1 MAIVTTASTT
11 ALSSGEQT
19 ARWMAFLEEADLRR
33 RVLEIA
39 ENYPQD
45 RSLTVP
51 FGDLERI
58 DRGLADTLLERPETC
73 LAAGEAAMRELLPA
87 TAALNGPIR
96 LRVAELPSDQ
106 HIPVHLLRREHLGK
120 LVAIDGV
127 IRRASTTQP
136 QVVEAVFECA
146 ACRQKIRWP
155 QERTL
160 PTLRVPPECDPAQ
173 NGCGKPAF
181 KARFSFLEAE
191 SLTVDF
197 QRLDLQEDPERLKGG
212 RNPENLAVHLSE
224 DLVEQ
229 IYPGTRVTVT
239 GVLRAVPRPA
249 PGRGA
254 GATHSLLDVV
264 LVAVSLE
271 KRSKEYGE
279 IEIGD
284 EDRAEIERWRGDPA
298 VFDRIVDSLAPSIK
312 GMRWEKEAI
321 ALQLF
326 GGVEKLLPDGVRVR
340 GDIHCLIIGDPGLA
354 KSQLLLY
361 VSRTAPRGVYASG
374 KGTTSA
380 GLTAAAVRDEATG
393 RWSLEAGAMVLA
405 SGGLL
410 ALDEADKMSKED
422 RSAMHE
428 GLEQGQISIAK
439 AGITATLSAKC
450 PVLAAANPKFGRF
463 TMDQPPH
470 LQFDLPPTLL
480 SRFDVILPLRDR
492 PDETT
497 DRNLARA
504 ILSQHQEAEAREG
517 ERHRTGSVEVATPAG
532 LFSQEFLK
540 KYIAY
545 ARQNVRPVMDAEA
558 YAKLESYYMDM
569 RKVLPQEE
577 DTGARGGI
585 AITPRQLE
593 ALVRLTEAAARSRL
607 SAQATILDADR
618 AVRIMEHFLS
628 EVTSTGEGKRDIDLL
643 FTGITASH
651 RDQIGKVRHLL
662 ERLQAQNPQAQGVS
676 ERDLVS
682 AARSEGIGDAEA
694 KRILDELER
703 GNEVYRPRQDL
714 LRLI

>member
-1 MAIVTTASTT
+1 MAIAATA

-19 ARWMAFLEEADLRR
+19 ARWTSFLEEADLRR
-33 RVLEIA
+33 KILEIA
-39 ENYPQD
+39 ESYPEQ
-45 RSLTVP
+45 RSLTVS
-51 FGDLERI
+51 FGDLERV
-58 DRGLADTLLERPETC
+58 DRLLADTLLDRPEAC
-73 LAAGEAAMRELLPA
+73 LAAGEVAMREMLPA
-87 TAALNGPIR
+87 TVALPGPLR
-96 LRVAELPSDQ
+96 LRAIHLPLGL
-106 HIPVHLLRREHLGK
+106 HVPIHMIRREHLGK
-120 LVAIDGV
+120 AIAVEGIV
-127 IRRASTTQP
+127 RRSSTPQP
-136 QVVEAVFECA
+136 QVVDAVFECG
-146 ACRQKIRWP
+146 ACRQKIHWP

-160 PTLRVPPECDPAQ
+160 PTLKLPSECDPRQ
-173 NGCGKPAF
+173 NGCGKPAL
-181 KARFSFLEAE
+181 KARFSFLEIE
-191 SLTVDF
+191 STTVDF
-197 QRLDLQEDPERLKGG
+197 QRLDLQEEPERLKGG
-212 RNPENLAVHLSE
+212 TNPENLAVHLSE

-229 IYPGTRVTVT
+229 IYPGTRVTVN

-249 PGRGA
+249 MGRGL
-254 GATHSLLDVV
+254 GATYSLLDVV
-264 LVAVSLE
+264 LVAISVE
-271 KRSKEYGE
+271 KRSKEYSE
-279 IEIGD
+279 IEID
-284 EDRAEIERWRGDPA
+284 DAEREEIERWKGDPA

-380 GLTAAAVRDEATG
+380 GLTAAAVRDETTG
-393 RWSLEAGAMVLA
+393 RWTLEAGAMVLA

-410 ALDEADKMSKED
+410 CLDEADKMSKED

-439 AGITATLSAKC
+439 AGITATLPARC

-480 SRFDVILPLRDR
+480 SRFDVILPLRDK
-492 PDETT
+492 PDEAA
-497 DRNLARA
+497 DRSLARA
-504 ILSQHQEAEAREG
+504 ILTQHQEAEAREG
-517 ERHRTGSVEVATPAG
+517 ERHRTGSVEASTPKG

-545 ARQNVRPVMDAEA
+545 ARQNVRPVMDGEA
-558 YAKLESYYMDM
+558 YAKLEAYYMEM

-577 DTGARGGI
+577 DSGAKGGI

-593 ALVRLTEAAARSRL
+593 ALVRLTEAAARARL
-607 SAQATILDADR
+607 SPEATLLDAER

-628 EVTSTGEGKRDIDLL
+628 EVTSTGEGRRDIDLL
-643 FTGITASH
+643 FTGITANH
-651 RDQIGKVRHLL
+651 RDQIGKVRQLL
-662 ERLQAQNPQAQGVS
+662 HRMQAQHPQGQGVA
-676 ERDLVS
+676 ERDLLTE
-682 AARSEGIGDAEA
+682 AKAEGIGEQEA
-694 KRILDELER
+694 RRILDELER

-714 LRLI
+714 VRLI